1 MPGLTWDNIDD
12 IALSLYEAK
21 PGYDP
26 THIRFTDL
34 HKMITELPDFKDDP
48 MASTEGKLEAIQMA
62 WIEEIEDNKD

>member
-12 IALSLYEAK
+12 IALSLYDAK